1 MCQDAGCAKMLTIQE
16 SPKSTPSFFEI
27 RNEGDKMILT
37 RQTVSPILFLIPVVF
52 VIGLLGC
59 STLRPPDVEYVP
71 TPHEVVVEMLNM
83 AEVTKDDVVYDL
95 GCGDGRIVIAAAK
108 QYGARGVG
116 VEIDPELIKVC
127 QEKAR
132 KAGVTDRVR
141 FLLRDLFE
149 TDIREATVV
158 ALYLTPELNLQLRP
172 KLFRELKPGARIV
185 SHDFDMGDW
194 KPDAM
199 REMRNVQFFFPDDM
213 TRVRDTKF
221 YYWVI
226 PANIAGLWHW
236 NVKTPRGERDYALDV
251 AQKFQE
257 ISGQVRGQGREFAIS
272 DGLLKGDQV
281 TFWVRDEIAG
291 QTVTMQFQGII
302 RGDRIDGSAEVK
314 GGPFEGTH
322 PWTAKRAR

>member
-1 MCQDAGCAKMLTIQE
+1 M
-16 SPKSTPSFFEI
+16 
-27 RNEGDKMILT
+27 RNEGDEMIST
-37 RQTVSPILFLIPVVF
+37 RQTVLPILFLIPVVF
-52 VIGLLGC
+52 ILGVLGC

-71 TPHEVVVEMLNM
+71 TPHEVVAEMLNM
-83 AEVTKDDVVYDL
+83 AEVTQDDVVYDL

-116 VEIDPELIKVC
+116 VDIDPELIKVC

-141 FLLRDLFE
+141 FLLKDLFE

-172 KLFRELKPGARIV
+172 KLFHELKPGTRIV
-185 SHDFDMGDW
+185 SHDFDMGEW
-194 KPDAM
+194 KPDKM
-199 REMRNVQFFFPDDM
+199 GEMRNVEFFFPDDM

-226 PANIAGLWHW
+226 PANIAGLWRW
-236 NVKTPRGERDYALDV
+236 NVKTPGGERDYTLNV
-251 AQKFQE
+251 TQKFQE
-257 ISGQVRGQGREFAIS
+257 ISGHVRAQTRESPIS
-272 DGLLKGDQV
+272 DGLLKGDQMS
-281 TFWVRDEIAG
+281 FRVRDEIAG
-291 QTVTMQFQGII
+291 QNVTMQFQGHI
-302 RGDRIDGSAEVK
+302 RGDMIDGSAEVK

-322 PWTAKRAR
+322 PWTAKRTR

>member
-1 MCQDAGCAKMLTIQE
+1 
-16 SPKSTPSFFEI
+16 
-27 RNEGDKMILT
+27 MIST

-52 VIGLLGC
+52 IFVVLGC
-59 STLRPPDVEYVP
+59 STLRPPDVEFVP
-71 TPHEVVVEMLNM
+71 TPHEVVAEMLKM

-141 FLLRDLFE
+141 FLLKDLFE

-172 KLFRELKPGARIV
+172 KLFHELKPGTRIV

-194 KPDAM
+194 KPDGM
-199 REMRNVQFFFPDDM
+199 REMRNVEFFFPDDM

-226 PANIAGLWHW
+226 PANIAGLWRW
-236 NVKTPRGERDYALDV
+236 NVKTPRGERDYTLNV
-251 AQKFQE
+251 TQKFQE
-257 ISGQVRGQGREFAIS
+257 ISGCLGGQDRESAIS
-272 DGLLKGDQV
+272 DALLKGDQV

-291 QTVTMQFQGII
+291 QNVTMRFQGRI
-302 RGDRIDGSAEVK
+302 RGDMIEGSSEVK

-322 PWTAKRAR
+322 PWTARRAR

>member
-1 MCQDAGCAKMLTIQE
+1 
-16 SPKSTPSFFEI
+16 
-27 RNEGDKMILT
+27 MIST

-52 VIGLLGC
+52 ILGVLGC

-71 TPHEVVVEMLNM
+71 TPHEVVAEMLNM

-116 VEIDPELIKVC
+116 VDIDPELIRVC
-127 QEKAR
+127 RENAR
-132 KAGVTDRVR
+132 KAGVTGRVK

-149 TDIREATVV
+149 TELREATVV

-172 KLFRELKPGARIV
+172 KLFRELKPGTRIV
-185 SHDFDMGDW
+185 SHDFDMDDW
-194 KPDAM
+194 KPDGM
-199 REMRNVQFFFPDDM
+199 REMRNVQFTYPDDM
-213 TRVRDTKF
+213 ARVRDTKF

-226 PANIAGLWHW
+226 PPHVAVLWRW
-236 NVKTPRGERDYALDV
+236 NLKTLRGERDYVLNV
-251 AQKFQE
+251 TQKFQE
-257 ISGQVRGQGREFAIS
+257 ISGQIRGPGRESTTS
-272 DGLLKGDQV
+272 DALLKGDQV
-281 TFWVRDEIAG
+281 TFWVKDEIAG
-291 QTVTMQFQGII
+291 QNVTMRFQGRI
-302 RGDRIDGSAEVK
+302 RGEMIDGSAEVK

>member
-1 MCQDAGCAKMLTIQE
+1 MI
-16 SPKSTPSFFEI
+16 STRP
-27 RNEGDKMILT
+27 
-37 RQTVSPILFLIPVVF
+37 TVSPILFLIPVVLIF
-52 VIGLLGC
+52 GVLGC
-59 STLRPPDVEYVP
+59 STLRLPDVEFVP
-71 TPHEVVVEMLNM
+71 TPHEVVAEMLNM
-83 AEVTKDDVVYDL
+83 AEVTKEDVVYDL

-108 QYGARGVG
+108 HYGARGVG
-116 VEIDPELIKVC
+116 VDIDPQLIKVC
-127 QEKAR
+127 RENAR
-132 KAGVTDRVR
+132 KAGVTNRVT

-149 TDIREATVV
+149 TELREATVV

-199 REMRNVQFFFPDDM
+199 REMQNVQFFFPDDM

-221 YYWVI
+221 YYWVL
-226 PANIAGLWHW
+226 PANIAGLWRW
-236 NVKTPRGERDYALDV
+236 NVKTPRGERDYTLNV
-251 AQKFQE
+251 TQKFQE
-257 ISGQVRGQGREFAIS
+257 ISGHVKVQGRESALS
-272 DGLLKGDQV
+272 DALLKGDQV

-291 QTVTMQFQGII
+291 QNVTMRFQGHIL
-302 RGDRIDGSAEVK
+302 GDMIDGSAEVK

>member
-1 MCQDAGCAKMLTIQE
+1 
-16 SPKSTPSFFEI
+16 
-27 RNEGDKMILT
+27 MIST

-52 VIGLLGC
+52 IFVVLGC
-59 STLRPPDVEYVP
+59 STLRPPDVEFVP
-71 TPHEVVVEMLNM
+71 TPHEVVAEMLKM
-83 AEVTKDDVVYDL
+83 AEVTQDDVVYDL

-141 FLLRDLFE
+141 FLLKDLFE

-172 KLFRELKPGARIV
+172 KLFHELKPGTRIV

-194 KPDAM
+194 KPDGM
-199 REMRNVQFFFPDDM
+199 REMRNVEFFFPDDM

-226 PANIAGLWHW
+226 PANIAGLWRW
-236 NVKTPRGERDYALDV
+236 NVKTPRGERDYTLNV
-251 AQKFQE
+251 TQKFQE
-257 ISGQVRGQGREFAIS
+257 ISGCLGGQDRESAIS
-272 DGLLKGDQV
+272 DALLKGDQV

-291 QTVTMQFQGII
+291 QNVTMRFQGRI
-302 RGDRIDGSAEVK
+302 RGDMIEGSSEVK

>member
-1 MCQDAGCAKMLTIQE
+1 
-16 SPKSTPSFFEI
+16 
-27 RNEGDKMILT
+27 MIST
-37 RQTVSPILFLIPVVF
+37 RQTVSPILFLISVVF
-52 VIGLLGC
+52 IFGALGC

-71 TPHEVVVEMLNM
+71 TPHEVVAEMLNM
-83 AEVTKDDVVYDL
+83 AGVTKDDVVYDL
-95 GCGDGRIVIAAAK
+95 GCGDGRIVIAAAM

-116 VEIDPELIKVC
+116 VDIDPELIRVSN
-127 QEKAR
+127 ENAR
-132 KAGVTDRVR
+132 KAGVTGRVK

-149 TDIREATVV
+149 TELREATIV

-213 TRVRDTKF
+213 ARVRDTKF

-226 PANIAGLWHW
+226 PAHVAGLWRW
-236 NVKTPRGERDYALDV
+236 NVKTPRRERDYTLNV
-251 AQKFQE
+251 TQKFQE
-257 ISGQVRGQGREFAIS
+257 ISGQVKLQGRESTIS
-272 DGLLKGDQV
+272 DALLKGDQV

-291 QTVTMQFQGII
+291 QTVTMRFQGHI
-302 RGDRIDGSAEVK
+302 RGEMIDGSAEVK

-322 PWTAKRAR
+322 PWTAKRAH

>member
-1 MCQDAGCAKMLTIQE
+1 MCRDVDCAKIVFIQDPE
-16 SPKSTPSFFEI
+16 KRTPHFLKT
-27 RNEGDKMILT
+27 RNERNKMIST
-37 RQTVSPILFLIPVVF
+37 RQTVLPILILIPVVLIF
-52 VIGLLGC
+52 GVLGC

-71 TPHEVVVEMLNM
+71 TPHEVVAEMLNM

-141 FLLRDLFE
+141 FLLKDLFE

-158 ALYLTPELNLQLRP
+158 AVYLTPELNLQLRP

-236 NVKTPRGERDYALDV
+236 NVKTPRGERDYTLNV
-251 AQKFQE
+251 TQKFQE
-257 ISGQVRGQGREFAIS
+257 IGGHVNVQGRESAIS
-272 DGLLKGDQV
+272 DTLLKGDQV

-291 QTVTMQFQGII
+291 QNVAMRFQGRI
-302 RGDRIDGSAEVK
+302 RGDRIDGSSEVK

-322 PWTAKRAR
+322 PWTATRAR

>member
-1 MCQDAGCAKMLTIQE
+1 
-16 SPKSTPSFFEI
+16 
-27 RNEGDKMILT
+27 MIST
-37 RQTVSPILFLIPVVF
+37 RQTVSSILFLIFVVF
-52 VIGLLGC
+52 IFGVLSC
-59 STLRPPDVEYVP
+59 STLRPPDVEFVP
-71 TPHEVVVEMLNM
+71 TPHEVVAEMLKM
-83 AEVTKDDVVYDL
+83 AAITQDDVVYDL

-149 TDIREATVV
+149 TELREATVV

-172 KLFRELKPGARIV
+172 KLFRELKPGTRIV

-199 REMRNVQFFFPDDM
+199 REMRNVEFFFPDDM

-226 PANIAGLWHW
+226 PAHAAGLWRW
-236 NVKTPRGERDYALDV
+236 NVKTPGGEREYTLDV
-251 AQKFQE
+251 TQKFQE
-257 ISGQVRGQGREFAIS
+257 ISGYVRAQTRESAIS

-291 QTVTMQFQGII
+291 QNVTMRFQGRI
-302 RGDRIDGSAEVK
+302 REDKTDGSVEVK

-322 PWTAKRAR
+322 PWTATRAR